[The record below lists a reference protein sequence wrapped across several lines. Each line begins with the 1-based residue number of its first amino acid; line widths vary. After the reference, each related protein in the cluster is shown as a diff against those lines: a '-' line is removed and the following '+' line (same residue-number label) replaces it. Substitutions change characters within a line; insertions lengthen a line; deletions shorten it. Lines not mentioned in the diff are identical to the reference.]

1 MIVVPAVVAL
11 NAPVVGLIDATPVLL
26 EVQVPPEVVLLNV
39 VEVPAHAALAP
50 PIAARAGKLFTV
62 KLVLAELVHP
72 FPSVTVYVIVEVP
85 ALTPVTAPEESFT
98 VAVDVLDEL
107 QVPPVAEELDK
118 VELAPTQA
126 EAVPVIDPA
135 LGSAFSVTTAA
146 AEVAAQPLLF
156 VTVTV

>member
-11 NAPVVGLIDATPVLL
+11 NAPVVGLIDATAVLL

-50 PIAARAGKLFTV
+50 PIAARVGKLFTV

-85 ALTPVTAPEESFT
+85 ALTPVTAPDEAFT
-98 VAVDVLDEL
+98 VAVAVLDEL
-107 QVPPVAEELDK
+107 QVPPP
-118 VELAPTQA
+118 VELAKVEPEPTQA
-126 EAVPVIDPA
+126 EAVPVIA
-135 LGSAFSVTTAA
+135 ATVGSAFSVTTTAA
-146 AEVAAQPLLF
+146 DVAEQPLLF

>member
-11 NAPVVGLIDATPVLL
+11 NAPVAGLIDATPVLL
-26 EVQVPPEVVLLNV
+26 EDQVPPEVVLLNV

-50 PIAARAGKLFTV
+50 PIAARVGKLFTV

-85 ALTPVTAPEESFT
+85 ALTPVTAPEEAFT
-98 VAVDVLDEL
+98 VAVAVLDEL
-107 QVPPVAEELDK
+107 QVPPPVELAK
-118 VELAPTQA
+118 VELEPTHA
-126 EAVPVIDPA
+126 EAVPVIA
-135 LGSAFSVTTAA
+135 ATVGSAFSVTTTA
-146 AEVAAQPLLF
+146 AEVAEQPLLF

>member
-26 EVQVPPEVVLLNV
+26 EDQVPPEVVLLNV

-50 PIAARAGKLFTV
+50 PIAARVGKLFTV

-85 ALTPVTAPEESFT
+85 ALTPVTAPDEAFT
-98 VAVDVLDEL
+98 VAVAVLDEL
-107 QVPPVAEELDK
+107 HVPPPVELAK
-118 VELAPTQA
+118 VELEPTHA
-126 EAVPVIDPA
+126 EAVPVIA
-135 LGSAFSVTTAA
+135 ATVGSAFSVTTTAA
-146 AEVAAQPLLF
+146 DVAEQPLLF

>member
-26 EVQVPPEVVLLNV
+26 EDQVPPEVVLLNV

-50 PIAARAGKLFTV
+50 PIAARVGKLFTV

-85 ALTPVTAPEESFT
+85 ALTPVTAPEEAFT
-98 VAVDVLDEL
+98 VAVAVLDEL
-107 QVPPVAEELDK
+107 QVPPPVELAK
-118 VELAPTQA
+118 VELEPTHA
-126 EAVPVIDPA
+126 EAVPVIA
-135 LGSAFSVTTAA
+135 ATVGSAFSVTTTA
-146 AEVAAQPLLF
+146 AEVAEQPLLF

>member
-11 NAPVVGLIDATPVLL
+11 NTPVVGLIDATPVLL
-26 EVQVPPEVVLLNV
+26 EDQVPPEVVLLNV

-50 PIAARAGKLFTV
+50 PIAARVGKLFTV

-85 ALTPVTAPEESFT
+85 ALTPVTAPEEAFT
-98 VAVDVLDEL
+98 VAVAVLDEL
-107 QVPPVAEELDK
+107 QVPPPVELAK
-118 VELAPTQA
+118 VELEPTHA
-126 EAVPVIDPA
+126 EAVPVIA
-135 LGSAFSVTTAA
+135 ATVGSAFSVTTTAA
-146 AEVAAQPLLF
+146 DVAEHPLLF

>member
-26 EVQVPPEVVLLNV
+26 EDQVPPEVVLLNV

-50 PIAARAGKLFTV
+50 PIAARVGKLFTV

-85 ALTPVTAPEESFT
+85 ALTPVTAPEEAFT
-98 VAVDVLDEL
+98 VAVAVLDEL
-107 QVPPVAEELDK
+107 QVPPPVELAK
-118 VELAPTQA
+118 VELEPTHA
-126 EAVPVIDPA
+126 EAVPVIADTV
-135 LGSAFSVTTAA
+135 GSAFSVTTTAA
-146 AEVAAQPLLF
+146 DVAEQPLLF

>member
-26 EVQVPPEVVLLNV
+26 EDQVPPEVVLLNV

-50 PIAARAGKLFTV
+50 PIAARVGKLFTV

-85 ALTPVTAPEESFT
+85 ALTPVTAPEEAFT
-98 VAVDVLDEL
+98 VAVAVLDEL
-107 QVPPVAEELDK
+107 QVPPPVELAK
-118 VELAPTQA
+118 VELEPTHA
-126 EAVPVIDPA
+126 EAVPVIA
-135 LGSAFSVTTAA
+135 ATVGSAFSVTTTAA
-146 AEVAAQPLLF
+146 DVAEQPLLF

>member
-26 EVQVPPEVVLLNV
+26 DDQVPPEVVLLKV

-50 PIAARAGKLFTV
+50 PIAARVGKLFTV
-62 KLVLAELVHP
+62 KLVVAELVHP

-85 ALTPVTAPEESFT
+85 ALTPVTAPDEAFT
-98 VAVDVLDEL
+98 VAVAVLDEL
-107 QVPPVAEELDK
+107 QVPPP
-118 VELAPTQA
+118 VELAKVEPEPTQA
-126 EAVPVIDPA
+126 EAVPVIA
-135 LGSAFSVTTAA
+135 ATVGSAFSVTTTAA
-146 AEVAAQPLLF
+146 DVAEQPLLF

>member
-26 EVQVPPEVVLLNV
+26 EDQVPPEVVLLNV

-50 PIAARAGKLFTV
+50 PIAARVGKLFTV

-85 ALTPVTAPEESFT
+85 ALTPVTAPEEAFT
-98 VAVDVLDEL
+98 VAVAVLDEL
-107 QVPPVAEELDK
+107 QVPPPVELAK
-118 VELAPTQA
+118 VELEPTHA
-126 EAVPVIDPA
+126 EAVPVIA
-135 LGSAFSVTTAA
+135 ATVGSAFSVTTTA
-146 AEVAAQPLLF
+146 AEVAEQPLLF
-156 VTVTV
+156 VTVKV

>member
-26 EVQVPPEVVLLNV
+26 EDQVPPEVVLLKV

-50 PIAARAGKLFTV
+50 PIAARVGKLFTV
-62 KLVLAELVHP
+62 KLVVAELVHP

-85 ALTPVTAPEESFT
+85 ALTPVTAPDEAFT
-98 VAVDVLDEL
+98 VAVAVLDEL
-107 QVPPVAEELDK
+107 QVPPP
-118 VELAPTQA
+118 VELAKVEPEPTQA
-126 EAVPVIDPA
+126 EAVPVIA
-135 LGSAFSVTTAA
+135 ATVGSAFSVTTTAA
-146 AEVAAQPLLF
+146 DVAEQPLLF